1 MQLTTVRTIIYDRG
15 LDTVAPNMVQL
26 LGKHFPEL
34 FILGDIPIGMG
45 FIQPYSWRVLAQ

>member
-15 LDTVAPNMVQL
+15 LNPVAPNMVQL